1 MSADQSVDFNVSS
14 PVNLRMCFDVED
26 EISSHSK
33 HSSRSSPTPQKSIK
47 KRINLSIRK
56 VIWNSKRDSISTWP
70 INSKHIENRN
80 VKKVL
85 TISLEPEIQFLLQLI
100 LVRFGSTSSNSHDAE
115 LDQLVQLA
123 WSVQLSITRVGS
135 ASSHSPS
142 SGKLNQF
149 NSPSDELDQL
159 HPIRHQ
165 ATWISPDQLF
175 LRRPASSSGLDW
187 TVSCLVT
194 IEITIEIL

>member
-1 MSADQSVDFNVSS
+1 MDFNVSS

-80 VKKVL
+80 VKKGVNYFAWAWD
-85 TISLEPEIQFLLQLI
+85 SI
-100 LVRFGSTSSNSHDAE
+100 LAPIDTSSFWIH
-115 LDQLVQLA
+115 LVQLA
-123 WSVQLSITRVGS
+123 WCRIGSARPTRLMASWISSTLHQTSWISFILFAIIRQVESVQLAIRRVGS
-135 ASSHSPS
+135 ASSDSPS
-142 SGKLNQF
+142 G
-149 NSPSDELDQL
+149 DLDQ
-159 HPIRHQ
+159 
-165 ATWISPDQLF
+165 S
-175 LRRPASSSGLDW
+175 RP
-187 TVSCLVT
+187 TFP
-194 IEITIEIL
+194 